1 VKRALLALLAIVP
14 ALALAASEAD
24 LVPAPINTRDLLSV
38 QRGAAHFVNYCL
50 GCHSAS
56 YMRYNRLT
64 DLGLSE
70 DQIKQH
76 LILTGQKVGQPITSA
91 MPASEAKAWFGVA
104 PPDLS
109 VVARARGA
117 DWLYNYLRGFY
128 RDDSRPTGW
137 NNIVFPQVGMPHVL
151 YRLQGEQ
158 IMEAAH
164 EKAEGGHGEEA
175 KKLVLAKPGA
185 LKPLQYDQFVADLVN
200 YLDYMGEPARNTRV
214 LTGILVMFFL
224 AGLFALAFALK
235 KEYWKDVH

>member
-1 VKRALLALLAIVP
+1 
-14 ALALAASEAD
+14 
-24 LVPAPINTRDLLSV
+24 
-38 QRGAAHFVNYCL
+38 
-50 GCHSAS
+50 
-56 YMRYNRLT
+56 
-64 DLGLSE
+64 
-70 DQIKQH
+70 
-76 LILTGQKVGQPITSA
+76 
-91 MPASEAKAWFGVA
+91 
-104 PPDLS
+104 
-109 VVARARGA
+109 
-117 DWLYNYLRGFY
+117 
-128 RDDSRPTGW
+128 
-137 NNIVFPQVGMPHVL
+137 VL

-158 IMEAAH
+158 VMEAAH